1 MEFAVEMDPNYD
13 DGWLVLADIYRQLR
27 MNEEALEAYIR
38 ADELQPGYARDPGA
52 DPGAERRARAYRRPR
67 RWSDRSELEDGGRNM
82 SQQHVPATT
91 VQRLPVYLRCLL
103 RAQQQRVSIM
113 NSVGIAEMA
122 GTNAAQVRKDLSY
135 LGEYGTRGIGYDV
148 DELATHLMRWLG
160 VSEERRAAIV
170 GFGRLGSAL
179 TGYEGFADKGV
190 RIVAVLDADSA
201 KVGTDVDG
209 MEVEPI
215 STLGEV
221 FAREDVEIAII
232 TVPATVAQ
240 AVADVVVA
248 AGTRA
253 ILNFAPVRLDVPE
266 DVQVRQADVAAE
278 LQILSFH
285 LNAEHARRTRD
296 KG

>member
-1 MEFAVEMDPNYD
+1 
-13 DGWLVLADIYRQLR
+13 
-27 MNEEALEAYIR
+27 
-38 ADELQPGYARDPGA
+38 
-52 DPGAERRARAYRRPR
+52 
-67 RWSDRSELEDGGRNM
+67 M

-103 RAQQQRVSIM
+103 RAQQQRVSVL

-179 TGYEGFADKGV
+179 TGYEGLRRQGHAHRGGA
-190 RIVAVLDADSA
+190 RCRPRQ
-201 KVGTDVDG
+201 GRHEDVDG

-215 STLGEV
+215 
-221 FAREDVEIAII
+221 R
-232 TVPATVAQ
+232 ATRRGLCTEGRRDRHHHRAGSGRS
-240 AVADVVVA
+240 AGRRRVVA
-248 AGTRA
+248 AGVRA
-253 ILNFAPVRLDVPE
+253 ILNFAPVRLEVPE
-266 DVQVRQADVAAE
+266 GVEVRQADVAAE

-285 LNAEHARRTRD
+285 LNAATRGWD
-296 KG
+296 AQQGMR